1 MKTLQI
7 GSRDYQIHVVN
18 YIRGALGQIYY
29 KAGVI
34 ELAERCAV
42 SGYKYSK
49 HERTVAFWHEV
60 VHGILEDMKSLA
72 AYDERF
78 VTKFSRV
85 LTEVLKQAYPN
96 ERNMVTQLLKG
107 VRAVRKKVPRDK
119 GAEELPVRKKQGSS
133 IRRPRTQSRRDVPKR
148 KPAR

>member
-1 MKTLQI
+1 MKILTI
-7 GSRDYQIHVVN
+7 GSRDYQIHVVK
-18 YIRGALGQIYY
+18 YVRDALGQIYY
-29 KAGVI
+29 QAGVI

-78 VTKFSRV
+78 VTKFSEI
-85 LTEVLKQAYPN
+85 LTAVIKQVHPH

-107 VRAVRKKVPRDK
+107 VRAVRKKVPRNK
-119 GAEELPVRKKQGSS
+119 SAKKLSVRKKQGSRV
-133 IRRPRTQSRRDVPKR
+133 RRPRAQSS
-148 KPAR
+148 